1 MPSKTETTY
10 TCSICKMIDEN
21 TSGTGP
27 CQLSHINNH
36 HKSSIHKKNCEITR
50 LNLRMKTMD
59 DILIDYP
66 EYLDDANKFENQNKL
81 IEQIIKERS
90 IVKTVI
96 DKVQQK
102 EENTMECQKYKP
114 SNEVVWE
121 LSTNDNDNS
130 KYKEQFSKLQKIIDN
145 VHNFMFSNNQINGIT
160 AMRDMMKVLPMII
173 LKDYFASEEFCE
185 EINKLNLS
193 KKNKELYKKFVSDIK
208 TIIKEDNPLNKFK
221 LFIQNCISK
230 ILPDIFKE
238 GDGTFEFNKSGK
250 GDKTFIYMIQEFSNL
265 KVDKDFK
272 DGFACSCGDI
282 HELFRKYAGKKEAK
296 DFGGFNTPRHAL
308 NMIYEFDSI
317 KQLINERMSDDTSI
331 FDPTMGTAGFLT
343 RFFNLFTMNAENI
356 YGCELSPDTI
366 KFAFVSLYLT
376 SGKILKNL
384 ESCNSLSESDNIFKK
399 HIIGLANPPFGTSIK
414 YKKYTTGKGA
424 SRQTFDG
431 EIETFVK
438 FHTEKEYDSEEDKKE
453 DEEKYKNLFK
463 EIYPIE
469 TNNGACLFTQ
479 HFVYKLEDNGLGIII
494 LPDGEIFDG
503 NSQWSKTFRKWI
515 LTNVNLKMI
524 IKMPQGT
531 FEHAGVKTNVLVFAK
546 NGKTE
551 NIQYLDT
558 TKECNVIKELFTIT
572 EEDLKSTNYS
582 LDISDY
588 LVEEETNFE
597 VPMVKLGDICEFKF
611 GKNIPKRDRVVKT
624 DNNYPYYGSNGIS
637 GYTNNYT
644 FEGKNMLLGDQGSQW
659 FNSLQLTDTEEKYNI
674 SNHTINITVND
685 GINFDYVYYIL
696 KSLDL
701 KKFNKD
707 SAMIPEINFDRFK
720 NFKIPLPSI
729 EIQEKIVE
737 ELSIIETNIK
747 SIETRIKQLKIEK
760 ERFKKYSRK
769 SEIKELLKDA
779 EIKKLGDVLI
789 LNGNGK
795 TNSGDITNTG
805 EYPFYKASFNNP
817 SGTHNNYN
825 FDGDEYLLIVKSG
838 GSSAKPLSYNYGI
851 GKVFLVNGKCA
862 ANIAVFQLIPKID
875 ININY
880 YYYLLLSEQLKIQKM
895 AKYATNNGNID
906 MKELMNM
913 KILIPSPEIQEQCIQ
928 IYKEK
933 ESFINSIDDKIE
945 SEKNYIN
952 DLKNLTKDIIH
963 SYC

>member
-66 EYLDDANKFENQNKL
+66 EYLDDTNKFENQNKL

-185 EINKLNLS
+185 EIDKLNLS

-424 SRQTFDG
+424 SKQTFDG

-438 FHTEKEYDSEEDKKE
+438 FHTEKKKYDTNEDKKE
-453 DEEKYKNLFK
+453 DEEKYKNIFK

-503 NSQWSKTFRKWI
+503 NSQWSKTFRKWL

-531 FEHAGVKTNVLVFAK
+531 FEHAGVKTNVLVFTK

-551 NIQYLDT
+551 NIQYFDT

-582 LDISDY
+582 LDMSAY

-597 VPMVKLGDICEFKF
+597 VPMVKLGEICE
-611 GKNIPKRDRVVKT
+611 I
-624 DNNYPYYGSNGIS
+624 IS
-637 GYTNNYT
+637 GEKKNSKLGLEVGEYPLYYCSILGHLYLNTYDYDGEGVIINSTNGS
-644 FEGKNMLLGDQGSQW
+644 GKCKIYYING
-659 FNSLQLTDTEEKYNI
+659 KYNVGNSTFHFKSKNTNVLTRFI
-674 SNHTINITVND
+674 HIYLMFNID
-685 GINFDYVYYIL
+685 KLQKEFRGLDK
-696 KSLDL
+696 KSITKERL
-701 KKFNKD
+701 FNIE
-707 SAMIPEINFDRFK
+707 IPQ
-720 NFKIPLPSI
+720 LSL
-729 EIQEKIVE
+729 EIQEKIIE
-737 ELSIIETNIK
+737 ELSMIETNIK
-747 SIETRIKQLKIEK
+747 SIETRIKQLKDEK

-779 EIKKLGDVLI
+779 EIKKLNEVMNVTGGKGENDRSKI
-789 LNGNGK
+789 ETDEYNIPYYDSNGITSYVK
-795 TNSGDITNTG
+795 NSLYDG
-805 EYPFYKASFNNP
+805 EYIITARKMSIGSVHFVKGKYYSSDNTINITSIDGNTTLNTYFYYWLKFNNDILINMS
-817 SGTHNNYN
+817 SG
-825 FDGDEYLLIVKSG
+825 I
-838 GSSAKPLSYNYGI
+838 KPGI
-851 GKVFLVNGKCA
+851 RM
-862 ANIAVFQLIPKID
+862 
-875 ININY
+875 
-880 YYYLLLSEQLKIQKM
+880 SEVRLLKIPVP
-895 AKYATNNGNID
+895 T
-906 MKELMNM
+906 L
-913 KILIPSPEIQEQCIQ
+913 EIQEQCIQ

-945 SEKNYIN
+945 SEKKYIN
-952 DLKNLTKDIIH
+952 DLKNLTKDIIY

>member
-1 MPSKTETTY
+1 MPSKTITEY
-10 TCSICKMIDEN
+10 NCGICKSFDEN
-21 TSGTGP
+21 TSGSGP
-27 CQLSHINNH
+27 CQLSHIKNH
-36 HKSSIHKKNCEITR
+36 CKSTHHKKNCEIFK
-50 LNLRMKTMD
+50 LNLQMKTND

-66 EYLDDANKFENQNKL
+66 EYLDDVDKFENKLDLIDTIIFDRSMIKNVSNKV
-81 IEQIIKERS
+81 EE
-90 IVKTVI
+90 VNTV
-96 DKVQQK
+96 
-102 EENTMECQKYKP
+102 ECQKYKP

-121 LSTNDNDNS
+121 LSENDTDNI
-130 KYKEQFSKLQKIIDN
+130 KYKEQFSKLQKVIDN
-145 VHNFMFSNNQINGIT
+145 VHQYMFNNNQINGIT
-160 AMRDMMKVLPMII
+160 AMRDMMKILPIII
-173 LKDYFASEEFCE
+173 LKDYFTSEEFSK
-185 EINKLNLS
+185 EIDKLDLLQ
-193 KKNKELYKKFVSDIK
+193 KNKELYKKFVLDIK
-208 TIIKEDNPLNKFK
+208 TISKEANPLNKFK

-250 GDKTFIYMIQEFSNL
+250 GDKTFIYMIQEFSNIT
-265 KVDKDFK
+265 VDKDFK

-308 NMIYEFDSI
+308 NMIYDFDSI
-317 KQLINERMSDDTSI
+317 KQLINERMSEDTSI

-414 YKKYTTGKGA
+414 YREYTTGKGA
-424 SRQTFDG
+424 SKQKFDG
-431 EIETFVK
+431 EIQTFIK
-438 FHTEKEYDSEEDKKE
+438 FHMKDKYDTEKYKKE
-453 DEEKYKNLFK
+453 DEEKYKKLFK

-479 HFVYKLEDNGLGIII
+479 HFVYKLEENGLGIII

-503 NSQWSKTFRKWI
+503 NSKWSKTFRKWL

-531 FEHAGVKTNVLVFAK
+531 FEHAGVKTNVLVFTK

-558 TKECNVIKELFTIT
+558 TKECNVVKELFTIT

-582 LDISDY
+582 LDMSAY
-588 LVEEETNFE
+588 LVEEETNFK
-597 VPMVKLGDICEFKF
+597 VPLVKLGDICEFKF
-611 GKNIPKRDRVVKT
+611 GKNIPKRDRVLKT

-674 SNHTINITVND
+674 SNHTINISVKD
-685 GINFDYVYYIL
+685 EINFDYVYYIL
-696 KSLDL
+696 KSLDF

-720 NFKIPLPSI
+720 DYKIPLPPL

-737 ELSIIETNIK
+737 ELSMIETNIK
-747 SIETRIKQLKIEK
+747 SIETRIKQLKEEK

-779 EIKKLGDVLI
+779 EIKKLDEVCDKIEGGKAVKKCNRTGGNI
-789 LNGNGK
+789 PYYGANGHTQDSYMDK
-795 TNSGDITNTG
+795 
-805 EYPFYKASFNNP
+805 PL
-817 SGTHNNYN
+817 
-825 FDGDEYLLIVKSG
+825 FDGKYIICAQDGSIGATHIVEGKFWPNNHTHVLTIINETLFNYIYFNL
-838 GSSAKPLSYNYGI
+838 KYNVDYKKITTG
-851 GKVFLVNGKCA
+851 
-862 ANIAVFQLIPKID
+862 QIPKLNQENLKY
-875 ININY
+875 NI
-880 YYYLLLSEQLKIQKM
+880 KFPV
-895 AKYATNNGNID
+895 
-906 MKELMNM
+906 
-913 KILIPSPEIQEQCIQ
+913 PSPEIQEQCIQ
-928 IYKEK
+928 IYQEK
-933 ESFINSIDDKIE
+933 ESFINSIDDKID

-952 DLKNLTKDIIH
+952 ELKNLTKDIIH

>member
-1 MPSKTETTY
+1 MPKNTNTTY
-10 TCSICKMIDEN
+10 KCEICDEEH
-21 TSGTGP
+21 SK
-27 CQLSHINNH
+27 
-36 HKSSIHKKNCEITR
+36 KSVNDCHLKSEKHLKNCEIFR
-50 LNLRMKTMD
+50 LKLNTKEME

-66 EYLDDANKFENQNKL
+66 EYENKFENKIDL
-81 IEQIIKERS
+81 IEHIIKYKS
-90 IVKTVI
+90 SVKIEVE
-96 DKVQQK
+96 KV
-102 EENTMECQKYKP
+102 EEVNTMECQKYKP

-121 LSTNDNDNS
+121 LSENDTDNI
-130 KYKEQFSKLQKIIDN
+130 KYKEQFSKLQKVIDN
-145 VHNFMFSNNQINGIT
+145 VHQYMFNNNQINGIT
-160 AMRDMMKVLPMII
+160 AMRDMMKILPIII
-173 LKDYFASEEFCE
+173 LKDYFTSEEFSK
-185 EINKLNLS
+185 EIDKLDLS
-193 KKNKELYKKFVSDIK
+193 QKNKELYKKFVLDIK
-208 TIIKEDNPLNKFK
+208 TISKEDNPLNKFK

-250 GDKTFIYMIQEFSNL
+250 GDKTFIYMIQEFSNIT
-265 KVDKDFK
+265 VDKDFK

-308 NMIYEFDSI
+308 NMIYDFDSI

-414 YKKYTTGKGA
+414 YKEYTTGKGA
-424 SRQTFDG
+424 SKQKFDG
-431 EIETFVK
+431 EIETFIK
-438 FHTEKEYDSEEDKKE
+438 FHMKDKYDTEEDKKE

-463 EIYPIE
+463 EIYTIE

-503 NSQWSKTFRKWI
+503 NSKWSKTFRKWL

-524 IKMPQGT
+524 IKMPSGT
-531 FEHAGVKTNVLVFAK
+531 FEHAGVKTNVLVFTK

-558 TKECNVIKELFTIT
+558 TKECNVVKELFTIT

-582 LDISDY
+582 LDMSAY

-597 VPMVKLGDICEFKF
+597 VPIIKLKDMY
-611 GKNIPKRDRVVKT
+611 T
-624 DNNYPYYGSNGIS
+624 HSNGGEVINKTYWNKGDKILYTCKKTSMLSDYPNFPIDKLTNDNDLLIS
-637 GYTNNYT
+637 RNGTPYIHIVKENCIYSNVVQRLKI
-644 FEGKNMLLGDQGSQW
+644 KNEY
-659 FNSLQLTDTEEKYNI
+659 NVKYI
-674 SNHTINITVND
+674 
-685 GINFDYVYYIL
+685 YYYIKTIL
-696 KSLDL
+696 NKMTGKGQTIPS
-701 KKFNKD
+701 FNMD
-707 SAMIPEINFDRFK
+707 IWNNID
-720 NFKIPLPSI
+720 IPLPSL

-737 ELSIIETNIK
+737 ELSMIETNIT
-747 SIETRIKQLKIEK
+747 SIETRIKQLKDEK
-760 ERFKKYSRK
+760 EIFKKYSRK
-769 SEIKELLKDA
+769 SEIKELLKGA
-779 EIKKLGDVLI
+779 EIKKLDDVCEI
-789 LNGNGK
+789 NG
-795 TNSGDITNTG
+795 
-805 EYPFYKASFNNP
+805 
-817 SGTHNNYN
+817 GTR
-825 FDGDEYLLIVKSG
+825 IVKKNNTEGQYPVYGSG
-838 GSSAKPLSYNYGI
+838 NESFTTTTFNREGLSIIVGRFALSTTCVRLINKQLYLNDSGLTIHHDNEQYQLFI
-851 GKVFLVNGKCA
+851 G
-862 ANIAVFQLIPKID
+862 
-875 ININY
+875 
-880 YYYLLLSEQLKIQKM
+880 YYLL
-895 AKYATNNGNID
+895 NNQYDIYNMSRGQAQRNLD
-906 MKELMNM
+906 MEKFKVM
-913 KILIPSPEIQEQCIQ
+913 KIPVPSPEIQEQCIQ
-928 IYKEK
+928 IYQEK
-933 ESFINSIDDKIE
+933 ESFINSIDDKID

-952 DLKNLTKDIIH
+952 ELKNLTKDIIH